1 MEEMKTSE
9 LSNYE
14 NIETISKF
22 LKKTSFNYNPEKQDP
37 QPEPKK
43 EWLSHTAGLM
53 EEPTHHA
60 FNLQNFIR
68 DNAVFNSANL
78 GFSEEEAYRIQASL
92 KVRNLNRNFLNMKRS
107 ILAPSSARFLVL
119 KKTTMLQ

>member
-22 LKKTSFNYNPEKQDP
+22 LKKTSFNYNPEKQEP
-37 QPEPKK
+37 RPEPKK
-43 EWLSHTAGLM
+43 DWLAHTAGLM
-53 EEPTHHA
+53 QDPAHHA
-60 FNLQNFIR
+60 FNLQNFVR

-78 GFSEEEAYRIQASL
+78 GFSEEEAFRIQASL
-92 KVRNLNRNFLNMKRS
+92 RVR
-107 ILAPSSARFLVL
+107 I
-119 KKTTMLQ
+119 